1 MQIENI
7 RNAVRNLY
15 DRVGDV
21 AKPAILVRKS
31 FGTYIPGASPV
42 ATLTEIPVRLIETAT
57 PTSRSLMEDD
67 GISDKAYRVGLL
79 ECEKAVPEI
88 QDDLKVSEKTF
99 IITQVAPMDLG
110 AGILFEVWY
119 Q

>member
-1 MQIENI
+1 MTLEDI
-7 RNAVRNLY
+7 RKAVRNLY

-21 AKPAILVRKS
+21 AKPAILIRKS
-31 FGTYIPGASPV
+31 FGVYVPGTSPAPDRQEV
-42 ATLTEIPVRLIETAT
+42 SVRLIETRT
-57 PTSRSLMEDD
+57 PTSRTLMEED
-67 GISDKAYRVGLL
+67 GISDKAFHVGLL
-79 ECEKAVPEI
+79 ECEQVTPEI
-88 QDDLKVSEKTF
+88 QDDLRVSGSTF